1 MDAKIGLV
9 RSRLTAEEDAR
20 ADDETVDRFLRACK
34 GDVSQVAQPP
44 PPPPPLLPLVFE
56 LVDLIS

>member
-9 RSRLTAEEDAR
+9 RSRLTTEEDAR

-34 GDVSQVAQPP
+34 GDVSQVALLPPPSPP
-44 PPPPPLLPLVFE
+44 PPFGF
-56 LVDLIS
+56 